1 MHNEQFK
8 FFVLLTKYYLG
19 DKIKEEEIGGACG
32 MYGKKKNTCRFWW
45 RNLEERDIWE
55 ALGIDERIT
64 LKSILE

>member
-1 MHNEQFK
+1 
-8 FFVLLTKYYLG
+8 LG